1 MFTPTL
7 AEAAE
12 VDAEESATADA
23 EKANCVRIKT
33 KAEEKIVMCF
43 ILKILRPKM
52 KSGKTKTSCLAIV
65 VFSLVLP
72 SCSHFKYDE
81 NKNESELKL
90 QQDVSSQKKSSD
102 ESLNLRLPSAYTSNN
117 TLLSRPVKYESCQ
130 SERKHYL
137 EKQFGLI
144 PSEYFSKNLNENQQ
158 KIPLQCIQLAQR
170 SFWGSY
176 AVCDYEEAKPKVSM
190 VRPCMTERYVHL
202 VSNAYHDVM
211 DCFNLDPREMF
222 YQIMIESGFHI
233 NAINKTGFDSGISQ
247 FTANGIKRVTANNL
261 VERTRRVLLESSRP
275 SCQRISSIVGAFD
288 VDSFSVQKRC
298 SMISLPKNP
307 YRAMMFGYLHTMLD
321 RISIEEKL
329 ANIPELSQALT
340 DRIRRQLLYVSYN
353 RGMTGLMRLLR
364 GYIESRE
371 HFGLAITEDD
381 LDLNKNLTRVKEI
394 LKLEPEKRKILKRAK
409 VRNLSFAE
417 YAVIHNAVYLSDM
430 SAAREF
436 VESYY
441 GNACGDF

>member
-1 MFTPTL
+1 MY
-7 AEAAE
+7 
-12 VDAEESATADA
+12 
-23 EKANCVRIKT
+23 
-33 KAEEKIVMCF
+33 F
-43 ILKILRPKM
+43 ISKILRRNQN
-52 KSGKTKTSCLAIV
+52 SRKTKTSVAAIV
-65 VFSLVLP
+65 VFGLALQ
-72 SCSHFKYDE
+72 SCSLFKKHEIRDDAQL
-81 NKNESELKL
+81 NS
-90 QQDVSSQKKSSD
+90 QPDVSSQD
-102 ESLNLRLPSAYTSNN
+102 GLPVVGFQTRLPSSYTANN
-117 TLLSRPVKYESCQ
+117 SLLSREVKYETCEQ
-130 SERKHYL
+130 DRKLYL
-137 EKQFGLI
+137 EKQFNLI
-144 PSEYFSKNLNENQQ
+144 PTEYFSKTLNENQE
-158 KIPLQCIQLAQR
+158 KVPIQCIQLAQR

-176 AVCDYEEAKPKVSM
+176 AVCDNEEAKPKVSM
-190 VRPCMTERYVHL
+190 VRPCMTERYVNL
-202 VSNAYHDVM
+202 ASNAYHDVM
-211 DCFNLDPREMF
+211 DCFNVDPREMF

-233 NAINKTGFDSGISQ
+233 NAMNRTGFDSGISQ

-288 VDSFSVQKRC
+288 IDSFSVQKRC

-321 RISIEEKL
+321 RIAIEEKL
-329 ANIPELSQALT
+329 ADMPELAQALT

-364 GYIESRE
+364 GYIESRQY
-371 HFGLAITEDD
+371 FGSPITEDD

-394 LKLEPEKRKILKRAK
+394 LKLEPEKREILKRAK

-430 SAAREF
+430 SAAREY
-436 VESYY
+436 VERYY